1 MKKKT
6 LLFGLAMLATA
17 SITLASCVKSSTPAG
32 TSVPA
37 ETPSTTVN
45 GQEPEQS
52 TSAGAN
58 DPTPSASQGGQATPT
73 PSQSSVTPLPSQS
86 GDGTQGGQSSEDDDK
101 VTNGYGTGLTAFS
114 TLKSHFTGSD
124 SKKRPQLTDDLT
136 INGFTFTKKSVL
148 DSNDTIL
155 NTQGT
160 EVIVSLPSTGNIIMN
175 ATWASGDNG
184 KLYVY
189 KVDGESETEVFK
201 STSSISNKG
210 TVSLDFSNTP
220 LSAGVYKI
228 KGVKDSDGSGASLAI
243 SKICYENV
251 LEKFTVNFHPNNDTT
266 IVSANVVT
274 GRTINLP
281 TVSKSGYKLEGWYT
295 TSTFDSN
302 TEFTS
307 TTQVTANLDLY
318 AKWRELTADEKAT
331 VTFSVGRTDVT
342 YTSIE
347 VEKGKPVATPQ
358 TISVNGYRFDGW
370 YTNSACTTKYNGGNI
385 SADTTLY
392 GKYIEQCTITYKD
405 SENNVITTK
414 NVDYETAFQNV
425 ESVTAPYVQ
434 GKIFEYW
441 VKEGTTVE
449 FTGTEDITTNITL
462 VAKYRDQTAA
472 DVTINFTAQE
482 GLEEAAYL
490 EFDKYDAAEA
500 YSLYKVADNGTTTK
514 LTGKNYYVTETQT
527 SARIDILG
535 LSAGNYKFMVAP
547 VIAGNDVVSLGKQT
561 NTLAVEAYDRSGF
574 AFFNYNEGVGAYKD
588 NGELKD
594 NAIVLYVTDQ
604 NKNTVTLSY
613 GGVTVTGI
621 GNILNSVGAD
631 NGSGTASNGGKANT
645 NQGIIK
651 KLGDNNIPLVV
662 RFVGCVSNTGLYQR
676 STFNASSAPLI
687 NGLTI
692 YDSIDNGGTD
702 GDNGHMARM
711 KSGKNITIEGVGSN
725 ATIDG
730 WGFHFMA
737 ESSSPTLGKS
747 FEVRNLKFI
756 NTPEDAIG
764 MEGIQAS
771 KNASSD
777 LSASVERCWIHN
789 NEFYGPSISS
799 PAESDKSEGDGSCDF
814 KRGQY
819 LTVSYNYFE
828 GCHKTNLVGSADY
841 SLQFNLTYHHNYWY
855 MCKARGPLT
864 RRANVHM
871 YNNVFYG
878 QTDYAMNTRADAYI
892 YSEYNLFYACKSPQA
907 VEGGAIKSYNDSIS
921 SVIWNKGSQATVVT
935 DKSTRVS
942 NNCQFSAR
950 NINYS
955 NFDTDSTQSY
965 IPSNDYYLQEDV
977 TEARKVIYA
986 RCGVQK
992 NTLIDP
998 STVSMSD
1005 ISYVNEVIKNATV
1018 HDLSVPSTTT
1028 NIGKISKN
1036 IYAFRITDYAT
1047 VTIDTGSAGV
1057 LLNEAGVLMVEGNG
1071 TCVLTPGIYIVQP
1084 ITFQPGSALGG
1095 KITQLQ
1101 FKEFTLSSLKLES
1114 YDSSA
1119 FSAALIES
1127 FENACSQ
1134 IPSTITY
1141 TNACYSALS
1150 KALSAYNAIPQNAR
1164 DNVSAQY
1171 TSLTNKIN
1179 EYVALGVSYV
1189 EGLIDAIPATVTTE
1203 NSSLVITARNAYN
1216 ELLNVAPSAVVSN
1229 YNKLIT
1235 AEGQMES
1242 IARDIFISLANAIP
1256 STITYT
1262 SECNTAISNAET
1274 AYDSLDSDQKN
1285 DSNVK
1290 TAYTKVTNARNTYN
1304 SLENVAQ
1311 VNALIASANSLTSYQ
1326 EAYTAYNAL
1335 SASEKSSVT
1344 GYSDMVVAYTIALI
1358 NDIGTVTTSSG
1369 AKITAARTVYDT
1381 LTSAEKASV
1390 TNYSTLTDA
1399 EASFEEIGASVI
1411 RWSADG
1417 TYESDQIT
1425 ASGNKNNKEAT
1436 FGSEKFSYGLKL
1448 ESKAGTIT
1456 ITISKAMKLTV
1467 YQTDG
1472 SKLKIDGTE
1481 VAVGE
1486 LSNYNLA
1493 AGTHTIAK
1501 GSGSAIVY
1509 AIVLE

>member
-6 LLFGLAMLATA
+6 LLFGLAMLATV

-52 TSAGAN
+52 TSNGGQATPTSTQGAAT
-58 DPTPSASQGGQATPT
+58 PTTTQGGQATPT
-73 PSQSSVTPLPSQS
+73 TS
-86 GDGTQGGQSSEDDDK
+86 QGGQTPTSSTTEDEDDEI
-101 VTNGYGTGLTAFS
+101 TTGYGTGLTAFS
-114 TLKSHFTGSD
+114 TLKSHFTGKD
-124 SKKRPQLTDDLT
+124 SKSRVQLEDDLT
-136 INGFTFTKKSVL
+136 VNGFTFGKKSVL

-155 NTQGT
+155 NTQGSVV
-160 EVIVSLPSTGNIIMN
+160 EINLPSTGNIILA
-175 ATWASGDNG
+175 ATWGSSDNG
-184 KLYVY
+184 KVYVY
-189 KVDGESETEVFK
+189 KVENDEETEIYH
-201 STSSISNKG
+201 STSSIANKG
-210 TVSLDFSNTP
+210 TVSLDFSNSP
-220 LSAGVYKI
+220 LGAGVYRI
-228 KGVKDSDGSGASLAI
+228 KGLKDKDSTGASLAI
-243 SKICYENV
+243 TKICYEV
-251 LEKFTVNFHPNNDTT
+251 ALEKFTVSFHPNNGDT
-266 IVSANVVT
+266 IEAQQVT
-274 GRTINLP
+274 NGRTVTLP

-295 TSTFDSN
+295 TSTFDTNS
-302 TEFTS
+302 EFTS
-307 TTQVTANLDLY
+307 STAVTGNLDLY
-318 AKWRELTADEKAT
+318 AKWRELNADEKAT
-331 VTFSVGRTDVT
+331 VSFSVNRTDVT

-385 SADTTLY
+385 SADTILY

-405 SENNVITTK
+405 SGNNVITTK

-500 YSLYKVADNGTTTK
+500 YSLYKVYDNGTTTK
-514 LTGKNYYVTETQT
+514 LTEKNYYVTETAT

-692 YDSIDNGGTD
+692 YDSIDNGGTA

-1084 ITFQPGSALGG
+1084 IAFQPGSALGG
-1095 KITQLQ
+1095 KVTQLQ

-1119 FSAALIES
+1119 FSATLIEA
-1127 FENACSQ
+1127 FENAYSQ

-1203 NSSLVITARNAYN
+1203 NSSSVITARNAYN
-1216 ELLNVAPSAVVSN
+1216 ELVNVAPSAVVSN

-1242 IARDIFISLANAIP
+1242 IAKDIFISLANAIP

-1344 GYSDMVVAYTIALI
+1344 GYSNMVVAYTIALI

-1399 EASFEEIGASVI
+1399 EAAYDALGASMI
-1411 RWSADG
+1411 RWSYDG
-1417 TYESDQIT
+1417 TYSNEAVTS
-1425 ASGNKNNKEAT
+1425 SGNAKN
-1436 FGSEKFSYGLKL
+1436 
-1448 ESKAGTIT
+1448 ESKAFDGVTYSKGLKMESSAGQVQIT
-1456 ITISKAMKLTV
+1456 ITKAMKLTV
-1467 YQTDG
+1467 YQSGGT
-1472 SKLKIDGTE
+1472 KLKINGNA
-1481 VAVGE
+1481 VAVGD
-1486 LSNYNLA
+1486 LVNYNLA
-1493 AGTHTIAK
+1493 AGTYTITK
-1501 GSGSAIVY
+1501 GDGSAVVY
-1509 AIVLE
+1509 AVVLQ